1 MDLRS
6 WRWTGDIVTLEPVVD
21 PRREAYETASTP
33 RGRARAAIVDVR
45 RVRGIVTVISDAAPT
60 RAQVIVRIA
69 VIDGQRRVKV
79 PGQLLVDLVFISQ
92 SKHVGVVIR
101 VGRIVI
107 VLPTRIARRLSRM
120 RPTGAH
126 TVLLVERLRQGEPGT
141 EPLTLVLEFKCSR
154 NVAFQV
160 LRDSVHGQTE
170 TELILRADLYRG
182 LIADVLQVGRRTH
195 RLLIGGEAAKTR
207 IIDVRA
213 GARARQV
220 AIGRVVRANPIT
232 VAIDVLMQLL
242 RGLG

>member
-6 WRWTGDIVTLEPVVD
+6 WRWTGDIVTLEPVAGA
-21 PRREAYETASTP
+21 RRGDWQPASTP

-92 SKHVGVVIR
+92 RKHVGVVIR

-107 VLPTRIARRLSRM
+107 VLADWIGRRLSLM
-120 RPTGAH
+120 RRTSAH
-126 TVLLVERLRQGEPGT
+126 LSLLVQRLRQGQPGA
-141 EPLTLVLEFKCSR
+141 EPLTLVLEAKCSR

-160 LRDSVHGQTE
+160 LPDSVHGQPE
-170 TELILRADLYRG
+170 TELVLRADLYRG
-182 LIADVLQVGRRTH
+182 LIADVTQVGRRTH
-195 RLLIGGEAAKTR
+195 RLLIGGEAGKTR

-213 GARARQV
+213 GARAHQV
-220 AIGRVVRANPIT
+220 AIGRVVRADPIT
-232 VAIDVLMQLL
+232 VAIDVLM
-242 RGLG
+242 